1 MTLDP
6 VMFRQLPVIQKII
19 QDETWYES
27 ERRGCAVSADDPV
40 VRERVCEIVL
50 RIGAELRATLE
61 AKLAINPPPVQLRR
75 PPAAP
80 AQGNGHEHAA

>member
-1 MTLDP
+1 MTFDP

-27 ERRGCAVSADDPV
+27 ERRGRAVTPDDPA

-50 RIGAELRATLE
+50 RIGAELRATLI
-61 AKLAINPPPVQLRR
+61 AKLAVNPPPVQLRK
-75 PPAAP
+75 PQTTP
-80 AQGNGHEHAA
+80 AQGDGHEHAA

>member
-27 ERRGCAVSADDPV
+27 ERRGCAVTPDDPA

-50 RIGAELRATLE
+50 RIGAELRATLT
-61 AKLAINPPPVQLRR
+61 AKLAVNPPPVQLGH
-75 PPAAP
+75 PKNGPGL
-80 AQGNGHEHAA
+80 GNGHEHAA